1 MQAVGHHIPVVGQGD
16 RRQGHAV
23 GGVGVGAHRLAD
35 HVDHPVRVLSLG
47 YQSVQG
53 PSGDPHQVAPGLIVL
68 RVLHC
73 DPAAVEQRAHQALH
87 EVVRGA
93 VILPGEI
100 LLGDVVH
107 NVVNAGHHLVLGQG
121 IGILGVEDGELGK
134 DLLPED
140 VADLLLGGVIGD
152 YRAPVHLGTGAHH
165 GQHTAHGNEAV
176 GRLLHADIVFLPGV
190 LVAPG
195 GDGHALGIVAAGAAP
210 HRQEKVHV
218 VLPGDFAPFIEF
230 FRCGI
235 GHDPGVLK
243 DFFACGLQDGYHLV
257 VNPVF
262 LDGAAPVDQL
272 DPLAVVGQLTGQGIQ
287 SLRAEME
294 FRGVAVAEIT
304 EHCENLLRYKLLSP
318 SAGRPR
324 PWASRHRRRRG

>member
-1 MQAVGHHIPVVGQGD
+1 MGEDFIAPLHDKGPLGNAVQHILGDAQLRQVEHQAQLLHPGLHGGQTFLGDGLIGFSLRAHPPDVHCELLELLQAVGHHIPVVGQGD

-121 IGILGVEDGELGK
+121 IGILGVEDGERGK

-165 GQHTAHGNEAV
+165 SQHTAHRQRFAI
-176 GRLLHADIVFLPGV
+176 RFLK
-190 LVAPG
+190 AQ
-195 GDGHALGIVAAGAAP
+195 I
-210 HRQEKVHV
+210 
-218 VLPGDFAPFIEF
+218 IF
-230 FRCGI
+230 F
-235 GHDPGVLK
+235 
-243 DFFACGLQDGYHLV
+243 
-257 VNPVF
+257 
-262 LDGAAPVDQL
+262 
-272 DPLAVVGQLTGQGIQ
+272 
-287 SLRAEME
+287 
-294 FRGVAVAEIT
+294 
-304 EHCENLLRYKLLSP
+304 
-318 SAGRPR
+318 PR
-324 PWASRHRRRRG
+324 IFPI